1 MDHKCLKNI
10 VGNTNICKINN
21 YNNNNN
27 KFIVLTSFNE
37 DDIHNS
43 IK

>member
-21 YNNNNN
+21 YNNN